1 MYRNSQGIFIAQKL
15 ADAGEEVAF
24 LDPNHFGVKFVANS
38 VVTSRRMLQNEPA
51 TVKRFIHALL
61 AGWEAALDPANTA
74 RALDTLQQFDR
85 DTPRE
90 RLAEQLDITR
100 TLIKPT
106 AALKIGTIDTAAWKQ
121 TEQIM
126 LTQKQIGKPVQV
138 ETVLHPEIAF

>member
-1 MYRNSQGIFIAQKL
+1 MQAENEPVQFFIP
-15 ADAGEEVAF
+15 GE
-24 LDPNHFGVKFVANS
+24 FGVRFVANS

-106 AALKIGTIDTAAWKQ
+106 AALKIGTIDTPAWKQ